1 MASGLFLRE
10 YRLVVIGS
18 GGVGKSALTIQFMHN
33 HFVDEYDP
41 TIEDSYRKQCVI
53 DGEDALVDILDTA
66 GQEEFRHVEVIVEFA
81 KRPCLADVLNFF
93 SPLTPVPFLI
103 LPFLGTTAPCESNT
117 CVAGRAFSWCTEYSI
132 TDCDSFDSIS
142 AYHQQILR
150 VKDTE
155 SVPIVL
161 VGNKCDLEDERRVDK
176 NGSSSWDSPSV
187 SRSSLSGAAPSA
199 SHIEGCELLP
209 DARIT
214 RSGLLE
220 QWLHRIL
227 IEFRPTWSTVHSV
240 RSDIFHTRVFRT
252 AAVHLAQHM
261 RVRYTVTPRCRI
273 RMVMGVV

>member
-66 GQEEFRHVEVIVEFA
+66 GQEDAMREQYMLRGEG
-81 KRPCLADVLNFF
+81 
-93 SPLTPVPFLI
+93 FL
-103 LPFLGTTAPCESNT
+103 L
-117 CVAGRAFSWCTEYSI
+117 VYSI
-132 TDCDSFDSIS
+132 TDRDSFDSIS

-161 VGNKCDLEDERRVDK
+161 VGNKCDLEDERRVDRNEGRFMSEEIGCHFVETSAK
-176 NGSSSWDSPSV
+176 LGLNVTAAFLNLVRRIRDRNKELLHLRRISRIVSSSPTLELPGAGCWNSGCIV
-187 SRSSLSGAAPSA
+187 S
-199 SHIEGCELLP
+199 
-209 DARIT
+209 
-214 RSGLLE
+214 
-220 QWLHRIL
+220 
-227 IEFRPTWSTVHSV
+227 
-240 RSDIFHTRVFRT
+240 
-252 AAVHLAQHM
+252 
-261 RVRYTVTPRCRI
+261 
-273 RMVMGVV
+273 

>member
-1 MASGLFLRE
+1 FLRE

-66 GQEEFRHVEVIVEFA
+66 GQEDAMREQYMRRGEG
-81 KRPCLADVLNFF
+81 
-93 SPLTPVPFLI
+93 FL
-103 LPFLGTTAPCESNT
+103 L
-117 CVAGRAFSWCTEYSI
+117 VYSI
-132 TDCDSFDSIS
+132 TDRDSFDSIS

-176 NGSSSWDSPSV
+176 NEGRFIGEEIGCHFIETSAKLGFNVTDAFLNLVRRIRDRNRVCAKFPQEVPPGILRLCRAHHFQELLHLRRISRVVSSSPTLELPGAGCWN
-187 SRSSLSGAAPSA
+187 SGCIS
-199 SHIEGCELLP
+199 
-209 DARIT
+209 
-214 RSGLLE
+214 
-220 QWLHRIL
+220 IL
-227 IEFRPTWSTVHSV
+227 IEFRPTWSTVPCNRAQCTV
-240 RSDIFHTRVFRT
+240 RHPPYSGFPHRGCPSGT
-252 AAVHLAQHM
+252 AHACPLHRQLL
-261 RVRYTVTPRCRI
+261 
-273 RMVMGVV
+273 GVG

>member
-66 GQEEFRHVEVIVEFA
+66 GQEEFRHVEAIVEFA
-81 KRPCLADVLNFF
+81 KRPDVLISPFF
-93 SPLTPVPFLI
+93 SSSPPTPVPFLI
-103 LPFLGTTAPCESNT
+103 WLFSAFLL
-117 CVAGRAFSWCTEYSI
+117 VYSI
-132 TDCDSFDSIS
+132 TDRDSFDSIS

-161 VGNKCDLEDERRVDK
+161 VGNKCDLENERRIDK
-176 NGSSSWDSPSV
+176 NVAWVKRFLTSSARDDWNVVVEGRFISEEIGCRFVETSAKLGLNVTSAFLDLVRRIRDRNKELLHLRRISRIVSSSPTLELPGAGCWNSGCIV
-187 SRSSLSGAAPSA
+187 S
-199 SHIEGCELLP
+199 
-209 DARIT
+209 
-214 RSGLLE
+214 
-220 QWLHRIL
+220 
-227 IEFRPTWSTVHSV
+227 
-240 RSDIFHTRVFRT
+240 
-252 AAVHLAQHM
+252 
-261 RVRYTVTPRCRI
+261 
-273 RMVMGVV
+273 